1 MKKAGF
7 WLVVALVSVIAQPV
21 FRTIAAG
28 PAGELVPGL
37 RKLAAS

>member
-1 MKKAGF
+1 MKKVGF
-7 WLVVALVSVIAQPV
+7 WVVVALVSVAAQPLY
-21 FRTIAAG
+21 RAIAAG